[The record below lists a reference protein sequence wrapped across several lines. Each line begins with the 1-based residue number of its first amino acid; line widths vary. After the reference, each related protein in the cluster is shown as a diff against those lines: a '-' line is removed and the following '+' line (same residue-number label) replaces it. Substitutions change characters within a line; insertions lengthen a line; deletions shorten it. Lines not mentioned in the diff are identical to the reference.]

1 MAVKQ
6 FTYEGFPNIPKNVNV
21 EKAKLKLFMLEQALF
36 L

>member
-1 MAVKQ
+1 MAVKK
-6 FTYEGFPNIPKNVNV
+6 FTYEDFPNILKNVNG